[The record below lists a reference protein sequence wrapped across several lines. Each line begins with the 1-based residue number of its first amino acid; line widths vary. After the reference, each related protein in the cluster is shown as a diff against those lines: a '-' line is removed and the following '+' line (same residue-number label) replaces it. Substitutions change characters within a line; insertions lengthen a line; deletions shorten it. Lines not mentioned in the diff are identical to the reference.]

1 MTAGLILSSCAKE
14 KLEDTYNK
22 QEDRIDQFIEKNRY
36 QKRNT
41 QVPKRDPETGHILTD
56 ENGQPVMKDTVVTD
70 TLRVIYNGGAA
81 RLVTTEGEGEEV
93 RGNGNIAFYYAGY
106 TFNGSVSA
114 SNMFG
119 TNHQATAE
127 QAGWNLTDPDYA
139 LMEMNIT
146 EEKLLDGL
154 RKGLMGVRAGEECEI
169 IFSGKYGFGN
179 NTFGMI
185 PAKSALL
192 YKIWVVSVTNE

>member
-1 MTAGLILSSCAKE
+1 MIKKINILAAALFCLAMASCVKE
-14 KLEDTYNK
+14 QLEVTYNK
-22 QEDRIDQFIEKNRY
+22 QETQIDSYISKN
-36 QKRNT
+36 T
-41 QVPKRDPETGHILTD
+41 
-56 ENGQPVMKDTVVTD
+56 TVKNEEGGTD
-70 TLRVIYNGGAA
+70 TLRVVRNGGSN
-81 RLVTTEGEGEEV
+81 RLVTVEGTGEEL
-93 RGNGNIAFYYAGY
+93 RADGHLGFYYAGY

-127 QAGWNLTDPDYA
+127 QAGWNLTDPDYV
-139 LMEMNIT
+139 LMEINIT
-146 EEKLLDGL
+146 EAELLDGL
-154 RKGLMGVRAGEECEI
+154 RNGLMGVKAGEECEI

-179 NTFGMI
+179 KAFGMI

>member
-1 MTAGLILSSCAKE
+1 MT
-14 KLEDTYNK
+14 
-22 QEDRIDQFIEKNRY
+22 
-36 QKRNT
+36 
-41 QVPKRDPETGHILTD
+41 V
-56 ENGQPVMKDTVVTD
+56 
-70 TLRVIYNGGAA
+70 
-81 RLVTTEGEGEEV
+81 EGTGEEL
-93 RGNGNIAFYYAGY
+93 RADGHLGFYYAGY

-139 LMEMNIT
+139 LMEINIT
-146 EEKLLDGL
+146 EAKLLEGL
-154 RKGLMGVRAGEECEI
+154 RNGLMGVKAGEECEI

-179 NTFGMI
+179 KAFGMI

>member
-1 MTAGLILSSCAKE
+1 MTKRIFILAAALACMATASCVKE
-14 KLEDTYNK
+14 QLEVTYNK
-22 QEDRIDQFIEKNRY
+22 QETQIDSYISKN
-36 QKRNT
+36 T
-41 QVPKRDPETGHILTD
+41 
-56 ENGQPVMKDTVVTD
+56 TVKNEEGGTD
-70 TLRVIYNGGAA
+70 TLRVVRNGGSN
-81 RLVTTEGEGEEV
+81 RLVTVEGTGEEL
-93 RGNGNIAFYYAGY
+93 RADGHLGFYYAGY
-106 TFNGSVSA
+106 TFNGSVSV

-139 LMEMNIT
+139 LMEINIT
-146 EEKLLDGL
+146 EAELLDGL
-154 RKGLMGVRAGEECEI
+154 RNGLMGVKAGEECEI

-179 NTFGMI
+179 KAFGMI

>member
-1 MTAGLILSSCAKE
+1 MMASCVKE
-14 KLEDTYNK
+14 QLEVTYNK
-22 QEDRIDQFIEKNRY
+22 QEDQIDSYITKNMVV
-36 QKRNT
+36 KN
-41 QVPKRDPETGHILTD
+41 DEGATD
-56 ENGQPVMKDTVVTD
+56 S
-70 TLRVIYNGGAA
+70 LRVVRNGGSN
-81 RLVTTEGEGEEV
+81 RLVKVEGTGDELTADGHV
-93 RGNGNIAFYYAGY
+93 GFYYAGY

-139 LMEMNIT
+139 LMEINIT
-146 EEKLLDGL
+146 DADLINGL
-154 RKGLMGVRAGEECEI
+154 KKGLEGVRAGEECEI

>member
-1 MTAGLILSSCAKE
+1 MMKRIKILATAFVCFMMASCVKE
-14 KLEDTYNK
+14 QLEVTYNK
-22 QEDRIDQFIEKNRY
+22 QEDQIDSYITKNMVV
-36 QKRNT
+36 KNDEGT
-41 QVPKRDPETGHILTD
+41 TD
-56 ENGQPVMKDTVVTD
+56 S
-70 TLRVIYNGGAA
+70 LRVVRNGGSN
-81 RLVTTEGEGEEV
+81 RLVKVEV
-93 RGNGNIAFYYAGY
+93 TGDELKADGHVGFYYAGY

-139 LMEMNIT
+139 LMEINIT
-146 EEKLLDGL
+146 DADLINGL
-154 RKGLMGVRAGEECEI
+154 KKGLEGVRAGEECEI